1 VTATPAPMPAGA
13 PGPTG
18 APGVAGLAGLAV
30 RAHRVRVP
38 LRVPL
43 GGSLTREAILVE
55 GPAGWGEFSPLPGYA
70 CDRRACEEAVREA
83 VFVGWPPTVRAE
95 VPVNALIPALDAAT
109 AAALAAEAAAA
120 GVSTVKVK
128 VCAGDPAA
136 DVDRVAAVRGAL
148 GPSGRIRLDA
158 NGAWDVETAVTMIQ
172 RLARFDVEL
181 VEQPVADLADLARV
195 RRRVGVPV
203 AADESLRRLG
213 DARRLA
219 ALHAADAVVVKV
231 QPLGGVRAALQV
243 VEAAGVPA
251 IVSSLYETSIGLAAG
266 VALAA
271 ALPELPYACGLGT
284 GVLLAGDVVADP
296 LVPRAGVLLV
306 RRPEPDPV
314 LLDRWRIDP

>member
-1 VTATPAPMPAGA
+1 MIEGGRPGSVGFAGV
-13 PGPTG
+13 G
-18 APGVAGLAGLAV
+18 V

-43 GGSLTREAILVE
+43 GGATFREATLVE
-55 GPAGWGEFSPLPGYA
+55 GPMGWGEFSPLPGYP
-70 CDRRACEEAVREA
+70 CDPRQCEEAVREA
-83 VFVGWPPTVRAE
+83 VFVGWPAAVRAE
-95 VPVNALIPALDAAT
+95 VPVNALVPTVDPGT
-109 AAALAAEAAAA
+109 AARLAAEAVAA
-120 GVSTVKVK
+120 GMTTVKVK
-128 VCAGDPAA
+128 VGDGSLAEDA
-136 DVDRVAAVRGAL
+136 DRVAAVREAL

-158 NGAWDVETAVTMIQ
+158 NGVWDVDTAIVALD
-172 RLARFDVEL
+172 RLAGFDLEL

-195 RRRVGVPV
+195 RRMVAVRV
-203 AADESLRRLG
+203 AADESLRNLG
-213 DARRLA
+213 DARRLS
-219 ALHAADAVVVKV
+219 ALDAADAVVVKV

-284 GVLLAGDVVADP
+284 GALLAGDVVADP
-296 LVPRAGVLLV
+296 LIPEGGVLRV

-314 LLDRWRIDP
+314 LLARWGIES